1 MTISLQSR
9 DPFSPPDDRHDRRM
23 YGSDR
28 SPEGTRKDR
37 SGRVQRI
44 EHRPLGRWRATARLR
59 RARRA
64 QPWGRK
70 ESGVTK
76 KKEERVR

>member
-9 DPFSPPDDRHDRRM
+9 EPFFPPNDRHDRRM

-37 SGRVQRI
+37 SGSVQRI
-44 EHRPLGRWRATARLR
+44 DRLVDSAQRLDCIVHGGRS
-59 RARRA
+59 
-64 QPWGRK
+64 PGDGRK
-70 ESGVTK
+70 AVSQ
-76 KKEERVR
+76 KKERNGYAD

>member
-9 DPFSPPDDRHDRRM
+9 EPFFPPNDRHDRRM

-37 SGRVQRI
+37 SGSVQRI
-44 EHRPLGRWRATARLR
+44 DRLVDSAQRLDCVVHGRRS
-59 RARRA
+59 
-64 QPWGRK
+64 PGDGRK
-70 ESGVTK
+70 EKSQ
-76 KKEERVR
+76 R